1 MEESD
6 MPLAT
11 DAAIKLAAK
20 NIASYGDTDIF
31 PFPTENHIFFDKPKE
46 ISTLLKSIDKDFEGS
61 LANMPVLT
69 SKELAAVGYSG
80 FRQGTQIDPI
90 WNAYLLSLVVTL
102 GADIEAR
109 RVSSSIVYS
118 YRYLPDEESG
128 ALFDKNVGWP
138 QFQAAAKLSAEKH
151 DYVLRC
157 DISDFY
163 PRIYHHRLENALRRA
178 TEKAEI
184 VNRIRDLVSAI
195 AAGPSYG
202 LPVGG
207 PAARLL
213 SELLLNSVDRLLIA
227 EGISFIRFVDDYLIF
242 AKSREQ
248 AHSAL
253 IRLNELLLTNEGLS
267 LQKNKTRILSTA
279 EFLATSDFAEA
290 PDSESTDD
298 AEART
303 FRRLRIHYDP
313 YSPTAAEDYE
323 ALADELSN
331 FNIVGMLGREL
342 AKSRIDEGLTR
353 RLVIAIKM
361 LPAASQNDAMRS
373 MLDSLD
379 LLYPIFPSVMQLCRS
394 LLPNL
399 EPNVQVALYKALRD
413 LIQSDSYI
421 TQVRANL
428 AFALRVLAS
437 DRSEETEILFASL
450 FRKTSSMMIRRDL
463 IMLMAHRRADYWLSN
478 CRTSFATLTGWERR
492 ALLVASYT
500 LGDEGKHWRDSIR
513 DEQSPFD
520 KLVMDWTA
528 ESKQKQGSAWRV
540 PL

>member
-1 MEESD
+1 
-6 MPLAT
+6 MPIVA
-11 DAAIKLAAK
+11 DAALKIAVK
-20 NIASYGDTDIF
+20 NIASFGDTDIF
-31 PFPTENHIFFDKPKE
+31 PFPTENHIFYDKPDE
-46 ISTLLKSIDKDFEGS
+46 TCAVLKAIDKDFEGS
-61 LANMPVLT
+61 LVKMPVLT

-90 WNAYLLSLVVTL
+90 WNAYLLALVATI
-102 GADIEAR
+102 GEEIEAR
-109 RVSSSIVYS
+109 RVSPSIVFS
-118 YRYLPDEESG
+118 YRYKPNKETG
-128 ALFDKNVGWP
+128 AFFDKSIGWP
-138 QFQAAAKLSAEKH
+138 QFQAAAKLGADKH
-151 DYVLRC
+151 AYVLRC

-178 TEKAEI
+178 TAKADV
-184 VNRIRDLVSAI
+184 VNRIHELVKAI

-227 EGISFIRFVDDYLIF
+227 EGIIFIRFVDDYLIF
-242 AKSREQ
+242 AESRET

-253 IRLNELLLTNEGLS
+253 IRLSELLLTNEGLS
-267 LQKNKTRILSTA
+267 LQKNKTRILTAA
-279 EFLATSDFAEA
+279 EFLATSDFAES
-290 PDSESTDD
+290 PDGES
-298 AEART
+298 AEDTESRT

-313 YSPTAAEDYE
+313 YSPTAAGDYE
-323 ALADELSN
+323 ELAEQLSK
-331 FNIVGMLGREL
+331 FDIVGMLGREL

-353 RLVIAIKM
+353 RLVAAIKL
-361 LPAASQNDAMRS
+361 LPPSSQNDAMRS

-399 EPNVQVALYKALRD
+399 EPEVQAALYAALRQ

-421 TQVRANL
+421 TQVPANI
-428 AFALRVLAS
+428 AFALRALATDS
-437 DRSEETEILFASL
+437 SEETELLFASL
-450 FRKTSSMMIRRDL
+450 YRKTSSMMIRRDL
-463 IMLMAHRRADYWLSN
+463 ITLMAHRRADYWLSN

-500 LGDEGKHWRDSIR
+500 LGDEGRYWRDSIR
-513 DEQSPFD
+513 EEQNPFD
-520 KLVMDWTA
+520 KLVLDWAA
-528 ESKQKQGSAWRV
+528 ESKQKQGLTWRV